1 MRIALHLMEPWLIE
15 HQNAPY
21 NLAESGVLD
30 QTVGELLQKTGAD
43 SAELLRLSFKNID
56 TYGSPELRNAIAG
69 VYGDLDP
76 DSILVTTGTSEAL
89 FIYYHIRHEK
99 GANVVVPFPAF
110 QSLYEIPRYLGYE
123 VRFLRLRVEDNFRP
137 DLDELAALVD
147 DRTKVIVL
155 NNPHNPTG
163 VLFSE
168 EEVRAILEIA
178 DRHGAEVLA
187 DEHYRFM
194 PYGERELIP
203 SLYNRSRNV
212 VAVGSMIKC
221 FGCVGL
227 RVGWLIGPRE
237 LIESSRDLKDYTT
250 HTLCSVTD
258 YLARAALSGWRA
270 IVPEYKG
277 WILDNISEFRSFL
290 SEHRGLIDWVEPQ
303 AGIVAFPFFTDRS
316 VSSKEFTDGL
326 VKNQGV
332 SLLPGEA
339 FETPGH
345 FRLGLGV
352 PPRAFEAAMR
362 RLSDHIASQGW
373 HQIF

>member
-1 MRIALHLMEPWLIE
+1 MRIALHLMEPWLIQ

-21 NLAESGVLD
+21 NLAESGVVD
-30 QTVGELLQKTGAD
+30 QTVGELLQKTGASD
-43 SAELLRLSFKNID
+43 TELLRLSLKNID
-56 TYGSPELRNAIAG
+56 TYGSLELRRAIARLYDD
-69 VYGDLDP
+69 VDP
-76 DSILVTTGTSEAL
+76 DSILVTTGTSEAI
-89 FIYYHIRHEK
+89 FIYYQIRYEK

-123 VRFLRLRVEDNFRP
+123 VRFLRLRPEDGFRP
-137 DLDELAALVD
+137 NLEELAALVD

-163 VLFSE
+163 ILFSD
-168 EEVRAILEIA
+168 EEVRAILKIA
-178 DRHGAEVLA
+178 NRHGAEVLA

-194 PYGERELIP
+194 PYDERTLIP
-203 SLYNRSRNV
+203 SLYNMSQNV

-227 RVGWLIGPRE
+227 RAGWLIGPRE
-237 LIESSRDLKDYTT
+237 LIESSRDFKDYTT

-277 WILDNISEFRSFL
+277 WILDNVSEFRSFL
-290 SEHRGLIDWVEPQ
+290 SEHRGFIDWVEPE
-303 AGIVAFPFFTDRS
+303 AGIVAFPFFTDGS
-316 VSSKEFTDGL
+316 VNSKEFTDGL
-326 VKNQGV
+326 VKSKGV

-339 FETPGH
+339 FEMPGH

-352 PPRAFEAAMR
+352 PPRVFGDAMR
-362 RLSDHIASQGW
+362 RLSDHIASRPETL
-373 HQIF
+373 